1 MRIIAACALV
11 SLTLATSAAARAIRV
26 QWVEAVNNNVQCKT
40 YHNGWLATTTGPCSD
55 FKRPDTI
62 AVGQAFSADDVS
74 HVIYVIVA
82 TQAEE
87 DYTDSN
93 LSIKRGQWYCA
104 AAESSA
110 DLDTDSK
117 ADRRTWLFIPNC
129 IPVQ

>member
-1 MRIIAACALV
+1 MRIIVACALA
-11 SLTLATSAAARAIRV
+11 LTLATSAAARDVRV

-40 YHNGWLATTTGPCSD
+40 YKNGWLTSSTGPCSD

-62 AVGQAFSADDVS
+62 AIGQAFSADGAS
-74 HVIYVIVA
+74 HIIHVIMA
-82 TQAEE
+82 TQAEV

-93 LSIKRGQWYCA
+93 LTIKRGQWYCA

-110 DLDTDSK
+110 DLDMDSK
-117 ADRRTWLFIPNC
+117 ANQRTWLFIPAC